1 MNAKVRDD
9 TALGRLMHDFAC
21 TDPADMKYPVLA
33 ERVRYF
39 KEDRKGVVSMCK
51 AMEEMRAEER
61 KEATYAKAI
70 AVAQKMLKAGIPYE
84 EIADMVELSV
94 DEVKA
99 LDTKKPA

>member
-1 MNAKVRDD
+1 
-9 TALGRLMHDFAC
+9 
-21 TDPADMKYPVLA
+21 
-33 ERVRYF
+33 
-39 KEDRKGVVSMCK
+39 
-51 AMEEMRAEER
+51 MRAEER

>member
-1 MNAKVRDD
+1 M
-9 TALGRLMHDFAC
+9 
-21 TDPADMKYPVLA
+21 
-33 ERVRYF
+33 
-39 KEDRKGVVSMCK
+39 GVTTMCK

>member
-1 MNAKVRDD
+1 MVF
-9 TALGRLMHDFAC
+9 LLYHIG
-21 TDPADMKYPVLA
+21 VWQ
-33 ERVRYF
+33 VRYF
-39 KEDRKGVVSMCK
+39 KEDTKGVTTMCK